1 MESQSLRTYIQHVPT
16 PKACCSQSGADL
28 STNNGVMVFRALS
41 IALDDRNADGIAVPY
56 VVFRG

>member
-28 STNNGVMVFRALS
+28 STNNGVMVFGPLS
-41 IALDDRNADGIAVPY
+41 IALDDTNADDIAVPY
-56 VVFRG
+56 AVCMG